1 MSACEIVI
9 FFIKRICMSLGSIE
23 VFVNFLVMTFSQFLV
38 HSARF
43 PLADELSYFFK
54 VAFFCEPILSGIL
67 EFKCITLPNFPLF
80 MQVYKLKKKYNKS
93 VFSKI
98 ILCEMMM
105 SITQSVEVH
114 KFSP

>member
-9 FFIKRICMSLGSIE
+9 FLIKRICMSLGSIK

-80 MQVYKLKKKYNKS
+80 YASL
-93 VFSKI
+93 
-98 ILCEMMM
+98 
-105 SITQSVEVH
+105 
-114 KFSP
+114 